1 MLNRPMVTN
10 PGFTFEDAAD
20 TSVEDLEKFRG
31 YELVQM
37 LAEAENAYE
46 SGLVR
51 IQDLQSDIDSA
62 ASFGPSP
69 QIAAEATDFYSRK
82 MDEVRLAMRVAER
95 AAARLYRAYGKKQGL
110 Q

>member
-51 IQDLQSDIDSA
+51 VQDLESDINTAASA
-62 ASFGPSP
+62 ASA

-82 MDEVRLAMRVAER
+82 MEEVRLAMRVAER
-95 AAARLYRAYGKKQGL
+95 AAARLYKAYGKKQGL